1 MGGWKVNPILTWT
14 GIPTVNKMSMEEY
27 QASRNLPISPYTA
40 QKRESGSNSINKK
53 RNSFPQQATLNM

>member
-27 QASRNLPISPYTA
+27 QASRNLPISPYIA
-40 QKRESGSNSINKK
+40 QKENPVVTVSIRKETPFRNK
-53 RNSFPQQATLNM
+53 QL